1 MSKENSRK
9 SGKRRRYVSNS
20 EDNISLYASDELED
34 ADIDDIKMLTERSKS
49 SKATGRNERETT
61 ANERKLLQD
70 FANSLDED
78 DATGNKIQQVLA
90 DIALKR
96 WGKKLSFEKIKSL
109 IENTNSLIT
118 ALK

>member
-1 MSKENSRK
+1 
-9 SGKRRRYVSNS
+9 
-20 EDNISLYASDELED
+20 
-34 ADIDDIKMLTERSKS
+34 MLTERSKS

-61 ANERKLLQD
+61 ANETKLLQD

-78 DATGNKIQQVLA
+78 DATGEKKIQQVLA

-109 IENTNSLIT
+109 IENTNSLKT

>member
-1 MSKENSRK
+1 
-9 SGKRRRYVSNS
+9 
-20 EDNISLYASDELED
+20 
-34 ADIDDIKMLTERSKS
+34 MLTERSKS

-61 ANERKLLQD
+61 ANETKLRQD

-78 DATGNKIQQVLA
+78 DATGEKIQQVLA

-109 IENTNSLIT
+109 IENTNSLKT
-118 ALK
+118 ALKYKGKKSIPRYGAS

>member
-9 SGKRRRYVSNS
+9 SGKRRLYVSNS
-20 EDNISLYASDELED
+20 EDNVSLYASDELED
-34 ADIDDIKMLTERSKS
+34 ADIDDIKMLTERSKV
-49 SKATGRNERETT
+49 TGRNERETT
-61 ANERKLLQD
+61 ANNETKLLQD

-78 DATGNKIQQVLA
+78 DATGCKIQQVLA

-109 IENTNSLIT
+109 TENTNSLKT